1 MSDNNDVYPHDD
13 RDVIQ
18 IASPPVDITTAA
30 NSIKRL
36 VDDRSDD
43 DRGVDGDRD
52 DDGDRGGVA
61 ANAAAPP
68 SAGSRDLAAML
79 MFDLDYVEAER

>member
-1 MSDNNDVYPHDD
+1 MSDINDVYPHDD
-13 RDVIQ
+13 PDVIQ
-18 IASPPVDITTAA
+18 IASPPVDITVAA
-30 NSIKRL
+30 NSIMRL
-36 VDDRSDD
+36 VDDRGDD
-43 DRGVDGDRD
+43 DD